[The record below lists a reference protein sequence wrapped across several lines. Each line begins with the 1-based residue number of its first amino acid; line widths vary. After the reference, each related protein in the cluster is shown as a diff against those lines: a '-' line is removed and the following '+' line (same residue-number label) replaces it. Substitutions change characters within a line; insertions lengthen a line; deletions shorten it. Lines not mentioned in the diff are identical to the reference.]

1 MKVNS
6 LRADSN
12 SPSNSINENKLKK
25 ISDDVKEAN
34 ERATENEQ
42 LLEKIADEIKVL
54 RAEINTLDGKIK

>member
-1 MKVNS
+1 MNS

-34 ERATENEQ
+34 ERVTENEQ

>member
-1 MKVNS
+1 VKVNS

-34 ERATENEQ
+34 ERVTENEQ

>member
-34 ERATENEQ
+34 ERVTENEQ

>member
-1 MKVNS
+1 MKK
-6 LRADSN
+6 
-12 SPSNSINENKLKK
+12 NENKLKK

-34 ERATENEQ
+34 ERVTENEQ